1 MTNAVQASTAS
12 AIFANVREA
21 RVAVFVSGEGSNL
34 QAILDYASQCP
45 SWHVEVGLV
54 VSDKPW
60 SRAVR
65 RAIDAKTPVFSAD
78 PKAFPSRSAYERAI
92 LRELRAHRVDGIA
105 LAGYMRIV
113 GPDILEAYPNRI
125 LNLHPSLLPAFPGR
139 SAIAD
144 ALSAGVT
151 ETGVTVHYVD
161 AGVDT
166 GPIIAQWRV
175 PVTEG
180 MELGALTQRVH
191 EVEHHLYPAVI
202 GQVAPSWLS
211 E

>member
-1 MTNAVQASTAS
+1 M
-12 AIFANVREA
+12 
-21 RVAVFVSGEGSNL
+21 FVSGEGTNL
-34 QAILDYASQCP
+34 QAILGYAVGCP
-45 SWHVEVGLV
+45 GWIVEVALV
-54 VSDKPW
+54 VTDKPW
-60 SRAVR
+60 CRAVQ
-65 RAIDAKTPVFSAD
+65 RALGAGAPVFAAE

-92 LRELRAHRVDGIA
+92 LRELRAHGVDGIA

-113 GPDILEAYPNRI
+113 GSDILEAYPNRI

-180 MELGALTQRVH
+180 MELGTLTQRVH

-202 GQVAPSWLS
+202 GQVASSWLS